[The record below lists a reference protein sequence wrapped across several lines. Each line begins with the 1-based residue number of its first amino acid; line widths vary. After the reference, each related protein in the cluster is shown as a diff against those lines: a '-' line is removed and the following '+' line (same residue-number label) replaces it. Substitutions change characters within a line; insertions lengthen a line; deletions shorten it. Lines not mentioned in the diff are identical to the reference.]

1 MNDGNKRKPK
11 WTALEASGEP
21 NDRRREAPS
30 HIDKSVMAR
39 PSPAFDLW
47 LDRQLKLLFAA
58 AETPPNLR
66 LLELIGEAFPDGKD
80 KITK

>member
-1 MNDGNKRKPK
+1 MNDGNEDKAKRAA
-11 WTALEASGEP
+11 WDASGEP
-21 NDRRREAPS
+21 NGRRRDAPS
-30 HIDKSVMAR
+30 HIDKSVMAG

-58 AETPPNLR
+58 AETPPDMR
-66 LLELIGEAFPDGKD
+66 LLELIREAFPDGKD